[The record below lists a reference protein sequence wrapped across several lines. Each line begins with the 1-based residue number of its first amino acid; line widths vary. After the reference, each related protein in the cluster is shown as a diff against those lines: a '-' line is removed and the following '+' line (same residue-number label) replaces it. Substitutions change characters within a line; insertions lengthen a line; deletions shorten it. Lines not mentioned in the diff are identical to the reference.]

1 MEVIL
6 SRKNKIIIDTLNIKK
21 EPFDSLFLDN
31 PKLIEEAVKCGYVIK
46 YSLIS
51 SDKKQS
57 LLGYNFLFNYPHYF
71 TSPDLI
77 TYLSDTKSP
86 QGIISIIEFPHN
98 TQDICLQDNFLV
110 LENLQD
116 PGNLGTIIRSAS
128 GTSFKN
134 IFMINCANILNQKV
148 VRSSMGG
155 IFREKFKNFN
165 TLHDFLNF
173 AKENCL
179 NLLVASMEGESIFNI
194 SENEIKKPYGIVIG
208 NEGNGVSENLKNIAS
223 KIISIPMKNNLESL
237 NAGVSCSII
246 IYNLDNLS
254 KKREEEL

>member
-6 SRKNKIIIDTLNIKK
+6 SRKNKIIVDTLNIKK

-31 PKLIEEAVKCGYVIK
+31 PKLIEEAVKCGYIIK
-46 YSLIS
+46 YSLIC
-51 SDKKQS
+51 SDKSKNILDS
-57 LLGYNFLFNYPHYF
+57 YKFLTCYPHYF
-71 TSPDLI
+71 VSADLI
-77 TYLSDTKSP
+77 NYLSDTKSP

-110 LENLQD
+110 LENVQD
-116 PGNLGTIIRSAS
+116 PGNVGTIIRSAS

-134 IFMINCANILNQKV
+134 IFMINCVNILNQKV

-155 IFREKFKNFN
+155 IFREKFRNFN
-165 TLHDFLNF
+165 TLQDFLDF
-173 AKENCL
+173 AKKNCL
-179 NLLVASMEGESIFNI
+179 NLLVASMEGESIFKI
-194 SENEIKKPYGIVIG
+194 SINKLKKPYGIVIG
-208 NEGNGVSENLKNIAS
+208 NEGNGVSENLKKIAS

-246 IYNLDNLS
+246 IYNLDNL
-254 KKREEEL
+254 K